1 MITLID
7 VHKSFGDIEVLKG
20 ISHEF
25 QKGKTTVI
33 LGASGSGKSTLL
45 RTINQLTPIDEG
57 KVLFEGV
64 DVTTIKH
71 RQLVARIGMVFQQF
85 NLFSGMNVLQN
96 VMYTLVKEKKL
107 NKDKAREMAMISL
120 DKVNMASR
128 LDAYPKHLSGGEK
141 QRVALARAMVLS
153 PDVML
158 FDEPTSALDPEKVNE
173 VLDEIKK
180 LTHIGLTNII
190 VTHEMGF
197 AREVADEV
205 IFMDEG
211 RIIETGS
218 KEAFFQHPKAERT
231 KQFLDK
237 IL

>member
-71 RQLVARIGMVFQQF
+71 RQLVARIGIVFQQF

>member
-7 VHKSFGDIEVLKG
+7 VHKSFDDIEVLKG

-71 RQLVARIGMVFQQF
+71 RQLVARIGIVFQQF

>member
-7 VHKSFGDIEVLKG
+7 VHKSFDDIEVLKG